1 MTFFCIHSTLI
12 VKMRL
17 EAKLALSNALSK
29 LLLVL
34 LGALVIP
41 PIVQRVAVAH
51 TDLRLR
57 DKQRRVL
64 ALIARDGLQAFER
77 GERAETYA
85 DYNIFKQEYITLTPL
100 PVGATLPPERI
111 FEEPRQVDQ
120 QVEDF
125 RILSFARPALKPGQR
140 AFRLEIGSSLA
151 TVELL
156 TDTLRQLALWVLVAA
171 SLLTVVSDAA
181 FAHYLLGP
189 LRELI
194 ARKLRGIRQPSDFR
208 FELIDTDT
216 TDFRRLDERL
226 NSLMR
231 QVQSAFAK
239 EREFMSNVSHELLT
253 PVSILQSRFENMLQ
267 DPTLPESQA
276 QQIVESQRTLY
287 RLRNTVRTL
296 LLIANIEN
304 EQYLRDEPVRLGDVV
319 ADVAEEL
326 DDRRQQRDI
335 ALEITLT
342 GDDIRPHANASLL
355 HTLVR
360 NLLSNAIKYNHESG
374 RIRVVGQPTPAGGY
388 TLRVEDTGPGIAA
401 VHLPF
406 LFDRFR
412 RFHGNAPGSP
422 EGYGLGLPIAQT
434 IASFHG
440 ATLRAESELGRG
452 TAFVL
457 EFVPLTEPNMGFMA
471 PS

>member
-1 MTFFCIHSTLI
+1 
-12 VKMRL
+12 MRL
-17 EAKLALSNALSK
+17 EAKLALFNALSK

-85 DYNIFKQEYITLTPL
+85 DYNIFKQEYITLVPLRAGSPL
-100 PVGATLPPERI
+100 PAERI

-125 RILSFARPALKPGQR
+125 RILSFARPASGPGQP
-140 AFRLEIGSSLA
+140 AFRLEIGSSLD

-156 TDTLRQLALWVLVAA
+156 TDTLRTLALWVLVAA
-171 SLLTVVSDAA
+171 SLLTVLTDAA
-181 FAHYLLGP
+181 FAHYLLEP

-194 ARKLRGIRQPSDFR
+194 ARKLRGIRQPSDFQ

-267 DPTLPESQA
+267 DPTLPETHA

-304 EQYLRDEPVRLGDVV
+304 EQYLRDEPVRLTDVV
-319 ADVAEEL
+319 TDVAEEL

-335 ALEITLT
+335 TLEIDLT
-342 GDDIRPHANASLL
+342 GNDIRPHANASLL
-355 HTLVR
+355 HTLLR
-360 NLLSNAIKYNHESG
+360 NLLSNAVKYNHEG
-374 RIRVVGQPTPAGGY
+374 GHIRVSGQPLPHGGY
-388 TLRVEDTGPGIAA
+388 SLHVADTGPGIAA
-401 VHLPF
+401 DHLPF

-440 ATLRAESELGRG
+440 ATLRAESVVGEGSLFKLEFGPTDG
-452 TAFVL
+452 TA
-457 EFVPLTEPNMGFMA
+457 TGFMP

>member
-1 MTFFCIHSTLI
+1 
-12 VKMRL
+12 MRL
-17 EAKLALSNALSK
+17 EAKLALFNALSK

-100 PVGATLPPERI
+100 PAGAPLPPERI

-125 RILSFARPALKPGQR
+125 RILSFARPADGPGQR
-140 AFRLEIGSSLA
+140 AFRLEIGSSLD

-156 TDTLRQLALWVLVAA
+156 TATLRRLALWVLVAA
-171 SLLTVVSDAA
+171 SLLTVISDAA
-181 FAHYLLGP
+181 FAHYLLAP

-194 ARKLRGIRQPSDFR
+194 VRKLRGIRQPSDFQ
-208 FELIDTDT
+208 FEPIDTDT

-267 DPTLPESQA
+267 DSTLPEQHA
-276 QQIVESQRTLY
+276 HQIVESQRTLY

-304 EQYLRDEPVRLGDVV
+304 EQYLREESVRLSAAV

-335 ALEITLT
+335 ALEIDIT
-342 GDDIRPHANASLL
+342 GDDERPRANASLL
-355 HTLVR
+355 HTLLR
-360 NLLSNAIKYNHESG
+360 NLLSNAIKYNLEGGH
-374 RIRVVGQPTPAGGY
+374 IRVLGRDAAHGGY

-401 VHLPF
+401 DHLPF

-412 RFHGNAPGSP
+412 RFHANAPNSP

-440 ATLRAESELGRG
+440 ATLRAESEVGRG

-457 EFVPLTEPNMGFMA
+457 DFRPSASLAAGFMP

>member
-1 MTFFCIHSTLI
+1 
-12 VKMRL
+12 MRL
-17 EAKLALSNALSK
+17 EAKLALFNGLSK

-34 LGALVIP
+34 LGAVVIP
-41 PIVQRVAVAH
+41 PIVQRVAVGH
-51 TDLRLR
+51 TDYHLR

-64 ALIARDGLQAFER
+64 ALIARDGLQAFEQ

-85 DYNIFKQEYITLTPL
+85 DYNIIKQEYITLTPL
-100 PVGATLPPERI
+100 PAGAPLPKERI
-111 FEEPRQVDQ
+111 FEERRQVDQ

-125 RILSFARPALKPGQR
+125 RILSFARAPSTPGQR
-140 AFRLEIGSSLA
+140 AFRIEIGSSLE

-156 TDTLRQLALWVLVAA
+156 TNTLRQLALWVLVAA
-171 SLLTVVSDAA
+171 SVLTIFTDAA
-181 FAHYLLGP
+181 FAHYLLKP
-189 LRELI
+189 LRELTI
-194 ARKLRGIRQPSDFR
+194 RKLRSIRQPSEFN
-208 FELIDTDT
+208 FEPIDTDT

-226 NSLMR
+226 NALMR

-267 DPTLPESQA
+267 DPSLPEAHA

-304 EQYLRDEPVRLGDVV
+304 EQYLRDEPVSLSSAV

-326 DDRRQQRDI
+326 DDRRQQR
-335 ALEITLT
+335 EITLDIDIA
-342 GDDIRPHANASLL
+342 GDDVRPRANASLL
-355 HTLVR
+355 HTLLR
-360 NLLSNAIKYNHESG
+360 NLLSNAIKYNHEG
-374 RIRVVGQPTPAGGY
+374 GHIRVLGRPLAQGGY
-388 TLRVEDTGPGIAA
+388 RLRVEDTGPGIAPD
-401 VHLPF
+401 HQPY

-412 RFHGNAPGSP
+412 RFHGNAPGAP

-434 IASFHG
+434 IAGFHG
-440 ATLRAESELGRG
+440 ATLRAESELGKG
-452 TAFVL
+452 TAFELDFKPDSTHAV
-457 EFVPLTEPNMGFMA
+457 GFI
-471 PS
+471 PSS

>member
-1 MTFFCIHSTLI
+1 MPN
-12 VKMRL
+12 MRL
-17 EAKLALSNALSK
+17 EAKLALFNALSK

-34 LGALVIP
+34 LGALVLP

-64 ALIARDGLQAFER
+64 GLIARDGLQAFER
-77 GERAETYA
+77 GERTETYA
-85 DYNIFKQEYITLTPL
+85 DYNILKQEYITLTPL
-100 PVGATLPPERI
+100 PAGAPLPPERI

-125 RILSFARPALKPGQR
+125 RILAFARRPGAPGQQ
-140 AFRLEIGSSLA
+140 AFRVEIGSSLA

-156 TDTLRQLALWVLVAA
+156 TGTLRQLALWVLVTA
-171 SLLTVVSDAA
+171 SLLTIFTDAA
-181 FAHYLLGP
+181 FTHYLLRP

-194 ARKLRGIRQPSDFR
+194 ARKLKGIRQPSDFI
-208 FELIDTDT
+208 FEPIDTET
-216 TDFRRLDERL
+216 TDFVRLDERL

-253 PVSILQSRFENMLQ
+253 PASILQSRFENMLQ
-267 DPTLPESQA
+267 DPSLPEA
-276 QQIVESQRTLY
+276 HGRQIVESQRTLH

-304 EQYLRDEPVRLGDVV
+304 EQYLRDEPVRLGAVV

-335 ALEITLT
+335 RLAVDLT
-342 GDDIRPHANASLL
+342 GDDVRPRANASLL
-355 HTLVR
+355 HTLLR
-360 NLLSNAIKYNHESG
+360 NLLSNAIKYNHVGGCIREVG
-374 RIRVVGQPTPAGGY
+374 RPGPGGAY
-388 TLRVEDTGPGIAA
+388 TLRVEDTGPGIAPEY
-401 VHLPF
+401 LPF

-412 RFHGNAPGSP
+412 RFHAGAPGSP

-434 IASFHG
+434 IAGFHG
-440 ATLRAESELGRG
+440 ATLRAESDVGKG
-452 TAFVL
+452 AAFVL
-457 EFVPLTEPNMGFMA
+457 EFGPRTPGTAGFMP

>member
-1 MTFFCIHSTLI
+1 
-12 VKMRL
+12 MRL
-17 EAKLALSNALSK
+17 EAKLALFNALSK

-34 LGALVIP
+34 LGALVLP

-57 DKQRRVL
+57 DQQRRVL

-100 PVGATLPPERI
+100 PAGAPLPPERI

-125 RILSFARPALKPGQR
+125 RILSFARPAGGPQQP
-140 AFRLEIGSSLA
+140 AFRVEIGSSLD

-156 TDTLRQLALWVLVAA
+156 TGTLRQLALWVLVAA
-171 SLLTVVSDAA
+171 SLLTVVTDAA

-194 ARKLRGIRQPSDFR
+194 TRKLRGIRQPSDFQ

-216 TDFRRLDERL
+216 TDFRRLDDRL

-267 DPTLPESQA
+267 DPTLPELHA

-304 EQYLRDEPVRLGDVV
+304 EQYLRDEPVSLAAVV

-335 ALEITLT
+335 SLTIDLT
-342 GDDIRPHANASLL
+342 GHDVRPHANASLL
-355 HTLVR
+355 HTLLR
-360 NLLSNAIKYNHESG
+360 NLLSNAIKYNLEG
-374 RIRVVGQPTPAGGY
+374 GQIRVIGRPTAPGGY
-388 TLRVEDTGPGIAA
+388 ELRVEDSGPGIAPD
-401 VHLPF
+401 HLPY

-434 IASFHG
+434 IANFHG

-452 TAFVL
+452 TAFIL
-457 EFVPLTEPNMGFMA
+457 EFGAAAGTSTAFMP

>member
-1 MTFFCIHSTLI
+1 
-12 VKMRL
+12 MRL
-17 EAKLALSNALSK
+17 EAKLALFNGLSK

-34 LGALVIP
+34 VGALVIP

-51 TDLRLR
+51 TDQRLH
-57 DKQRRVL
+57 DQKRRVL
-64 ALIARDGLQAFER
+64 ALIARDGLHGFEL
-77 GERAETYA
+77 GERTETYA

-100 PVGATLPPERI
+100 AKGAPLPPERI

-120 QVEDF
+120 EVEDF
-125 RILSFARPALKPGQR
+125 RILTFGRPAGALGQR
-140 AFRLEIGSSLA
+140 AYRLEIGSSLA

-156 TDTLRQLALWVLVAA
+156 TDTLRRLALWVLVAA
-171 SLLTVVSDAA
+171 SLLTVLTDAA
-181 FAHYLLGP
+181 FAHYLLEP

-194 ARKLRGIRQPSDFR
+194 RRKLRGIRQPSDFQ
-208 FELIDTDT
+208 FEPIDTDT
-216 TDFRRLDERL
+216 TDFRHLDQRL

-267 DPTLPESQA
+267 DPALPEA
-276 QQIVESQRTLY
+276 HARQIVESQRTLY

-304 EQYLRDEPVRLGDVV
+304 EQFLRDETVDLAAAV

-326 DDRRQQRDI
+326 DDRRQQHD
-335 ALEITLT
+335 ITLEVALS
-342 GDDIRPHANASLL
+342 GHPVRPRANASLM
-355 HTLVR
+355 HTLLR
-360 NLLSNAIKYNHESG
+360 NLLSNAIKYNREG
-374 RIRVVGQPTPAGGY
+374 GTVRVVGQPTAAGGY
-388 TLRVEDTGPGIAA
+388 ELRVEDTGPGIAA
-401 VHLPF
+401 NHLPL

-412 RFHGNAPGSP
+412 RFHANAPGSP

-434 IASFHG
+434 IARFHD
-440 ATLRAESELGRG
+440 ATLRAESEVGKG

-457 EFVPLTEPNMGFMA
+457 EFKPLA
-471 PS
+471 

>member
-1 MTFFCIHSTLI
+1 
-12 VKMRL
+12 MRL
-17 EAKLALSNALSK
+17 EAKLALFNALSK

-34 LGALVIP
+34 LGVLVIP
-41 PIVQRVAVAH
+41 PIVQRVAVVH
-51 TDLRLR
+51 TDQHLRE
-57 DKQRRVL
+57 KQRRVL
-64 ALIARDGLQAFER
+64 ALIARDGLRTFER

-100 PVGATLPPERI
+100 PAGAALPSERI

-125 RILSFARPALKPGQR
+125 RILSFARPASGPGKR
-140 AFRLEIGSSLA
+140 AFRLEIGSSLE

-156 TDTLRQLALWVLVAA
+156 TATLRGLALWVLVAA
-171 SLLTVVSDAA
+171 SLLTIVSDAA
-181 FAHYLLGP
+181 FAHYLLAP

-194 ARKLRGIRQPSDFR
+194 VRKLRGIRQPSDFQ
-208 FELIDTDT
+208 FEPIDTDT
-216 TDFRRLDERL
+216 TDFRRLDDRL

-267 DPTLPESQA
+267 DPTLPEQHA
-276 QQIVESQRTLY
+276 HQIVESQRTLY

-304 EQYLRDEPVRLGDVV
+304 EQYLRDEPVRLSAAV
-319 ADVAEEL
+319 ADVADEL

-335 ALEITLT
+335 TLEIDIT
-342 GDDIRPHANASLL
+342 GDDERPRANASLL
-355 HTLVR
+355 HTLLR
-360 NLLSNAIKYNHESG
+360 NLLSNAIKYNLEGGH
-374 RIRVVGQPTPAGGY
+374 IRVLGRAAANGGY

-401 VHLPF
+401 DHLPF

-412 RFHGNAPGSP
+412 RFHANAPNSP

-440 ATLRAESELGRG
+440 ATLRAESEVGRG

-457 EFVPLTEPNMGFMA
+457 DFRPPTSLAAGFMP

>member
-1 MTFFCIHSTLI
+1 MP
-12 VKMRL
+12 KMRF
-17 EAKLALSNALSK
+17 EAKLALTNALSK
-29 LLLVL
+29 LLLVV
-34 LGALVIP
+34 LGALFIP

-51 TDLRLR
+51 TDQRLL

-64 ALIARDGLQAFER
+64 ALIARDGFQAFER

-100 PVGATLPPERI
+100 PPGGPLPAQRI

-125 RILSFARPALKPGQR
+125 RILSFSRPAGARGEP
-140 AFRLEIGSSLA
+140 AFRVEIGSSLD

-156 TDTLRQLALWVLVAA
+156 TATLRTLALWVLVAA
-171 SLLTVVSDAA
+171 SLLTVLSDAA
-181 FAHYLLGP
+181 FAHYLLAP
-189 LRELI
+189 LRELVV
-194 ARKLRGIRQPSDFR
+194 RKLRGIRQPSDFE
-208 FELIDTDT
+208 FEPIDTDT
-216 TDFRRLDERL
+216 TDFRRLDDRL

-253 PVSILQSRFENMLQ
+253 PASILQSRFENMLQ
-267 DPTLPESQA
+267 DPTLPEAHA

-304 EQYLRDEPVRLGDVV
+304 EQYLREESVSLRGTV
-319 ADVAEEL
+319 ADVADEL
-326 DDRRQQRDI
+326 DDRRQQRDLRLEVDI
-335 ALEITLT
+335 A
-342 GDDIRPHANASLL
+342 GDDVRPRANASLM
-355 HTLVR
+355 HTLLR
-360 NLLSNAIKYNHESG
+360 NLLSNAIKYNNEG
-374 RIRVVGQPTPAGGY
+374 GEIRVVGRGTVAGGY
-388 TLRVEDTGPGIAA
+388 SLRVEDNGPGIAA
-401 VHLPF
+401 DNLPY

-412 RFHGNAPGSP
+412 RFNSNAPGSP

-434 IASFHG
+434 IAGFHG
-440 ATLRAESELGRG
+440 ASLRAESEVGKG

-457 EFVPLTEPNMGFMA
+457 DFAPVPGFMP

>member
-1 MTFFCIHSTLI
+1 
-12 VKMRL
+12 MRL
-17 EAKLALSNALSK
+17 EAKLALFNGLSK

-57 DKQRRVL
+57 DNQRHVL
-64 ALIARDGLQAFER
+64 ALIARDGLQAFEL

-100 PVGATLPPERI
+100 PAGAPLPPDRI
-111 FEEPRQVDQ
+111 FEEPREVDQ

-125 RILSFARPALKPGQR
+125 RILSFARPAAGPDQR

-156 TDTLRQLALWVLVAA
+156 TATLRQLALWVLVAA
-171 SLLTVVSDAA
+171 SLLTVVTDAA
-181 FAHYLLGP
+181 FAHYLLEP
-189 LRELI
+189 LRVLI
-194 ARKLRGIRQPSDFR
+194 ARKLRGIRQPSDFQ
-208 FELIDTDT
+208 FERIDTDT
-216 TDFRRLDERL
+216 TDFRHLDDRL

-267 DPTLPESQA
+267 DPTLPEAHA

-304 EQYLRDEPVRLGDVV
+304 EQYLRDEPVRLSAAV

-335 ALEITLT
+335 ALEIDLI
-342 GDDIRPHANASLL
+342 GDDVRPRANASLL
-355 HTLVR
+355 HTLLR
-360 NLLSNAIKYNHESG
+360 NLLSNAIKYNREGGQIRIVG
-374 RIRVVGQPTPAGGY
+374 RPGPGGRY
-388 TLRVEDTGPGIAA
+388 TLRVEDTGPGIATDNLA
-401 VHLPF
+401 Y

-412 RFHGNAPGSP
+412 RFQGNAPGAP

-434 IASFHG
+434 IATFHG
-440 ATLRAESELGRG
+440 AELRVESEVGRG

-457 EFVPLTEPNMGFMA
+457 EFGPAAGTPVFMP
-471 PS
+471 PSYLPG

>member
-1 MTFFCIHSTLI
+1 
-12 VKMRL
+12 MRL
-17 EAKLALSNALSK
+17 EAKLALFNALSK

-51 TDLRLR
+51 TDLHLR
-57 DKQRRVL
+57 DKKRNVL

-100 PVGATLPPERI
+100 PAGTALPPEHI

-120 QVEDF
+120 EVEDF
-125 RILSFARPALKPGQR
+125 RILSFARPAELPDHP
-140 AFRLEIGSSLA
+140 AFRVEIGSSLA

-156 TDTLRQLALWVLVAA
+156 TGTLRNLALWVLVAA

-181 FAHYLLGP
+181 FAHYLLEP
-189 LRELI
+189 LRELTV
-194 ARKLRGIRQPSDFR
+194 RKLRGIRQPSDFD
-208 FELIDTDT
+208 FEAIDTDT
-216 TDFRRLDERL
+216 TDFRRLDDRL

-253 PVSILQSRFENMLQ
+253 PASILQSRFENMLQ
-267 DPTLPESQA
+267 DPTLPEAHA

-304 EQYLRDEPVRLGDVV
+304 EQYLRNEAVRLSEVV

-335 ALEITLT
+335 ALDVDLT
-342 GDDIRPHANASLL
+342 GDDTRPLANASLL
-355 HTLVR
+355 HTLLR
-360 NLLSNAIKYNHESG
+360 NLLSNAIKYNREGG
-374 RIRVVGQPTPAGGY
+374 RIRVLGRATPSGGY

-401 VHLPF
+401 ENLPF

-412 RFHGNAPGSP
+412 RFQGTAPGAP

-434 IASFHG
+434 IATFHG
-440 ATLRAESELGRG
+440 ATLRAESEVGQG
-452 TAFVL
+452 TSFVL
-457 EFVPLTEPNMGFMA
+457 DFQPSAKLVAGFMPA
-471 PS
+471 S

>member
-1 MTFFCIHSTLI
+1 
-12 VKMRL
+12 MRL
-17 EAKLALSNALSK
+17 EAKLALFNALSK

-34 LGALVIP
+34 LGSLAIP
-41 PIVQRVAVAH
+41 PIVQRVAVGH

-57 DKQRRVL
+57 DKQRQVL

-100 PVGATLPPERI
+100 PAGALLPAERI
-111 FEEPRQVDQ
+111 FEESRQVDQ

-125 RILSFARPALKPGQR
+125 RILSFARPAGGPGQP
-140 AFRLEIGSSLA
+140 AFRLEIGSSLE

-156 TDTLRQLALWVLVAA
+156 TGTLRRLALWVLVAA
-171 SLLTVVSDAA
+171 LLLTVVTDAA

-194 ARKLRGIRQPSDFR
+194 SRKLRGIRQPSDFR

-216 TDFRRLDERL
+216 TDFRKLDERL

-267 DPTLPESQA
+267 DPTLPEPQA
-276 QQIVESQRTLY
+276 QQLVESQRTLY

-304 EQYLRDEPVRLGDVV
+304 EQYLRDEPVHLGAAV
-319 ADVAEEL
+319 ADVVEEL

-335 ALEITLT
+335 TLEIDLT
-342 GDDIRPHANASLL
+342 GDDVRPHANASLL
-355 HTLVR
+355 HTLLR
-360 NLLSNAIKYNHESG
+360 NLLSNAIKYNHQG
-374 RIRVVGQPTPAGGY
+374 GHIRVVGRPTLTGGY
-388 TLRVEDTGPGIAA
+388 TLRVEDTGPGITAA
-401 VHLPF
+401 NLPF

-412 RFHGNAPGSP
+412 RFHGNAPGAP

-440 ATLRAESELGRG
+440 ATLQAESEPGRG
-452 TAFVL
+452 TAFIL
-457 EFVPLTEPNMGFMA
+457 EFSPLTGPTAGFMP
-471 PS
+471 PSLG

>member
-1 MTFFCIHSTLI
+1 
-12 VKMRL
+12 MRL
-17 EAKLALSNALSK
+17 EAKLALFNALSK

-51 TDLRLR
+51 TDLHLR
-57 DKQRRVL
+57 DKKRNVL

-77 GERAETYA
+77 GERVETYA

-100 PVGATLPPERI
+100 PAGTAPPPEHI

-120 QVEDF
+120 EVEDF
-125 RILSFARPALKPGQR
+125 RILSFARPAELPDHP
-140 AFRLEIGSSLA
+140 AFRVEIGSSLA

-156 TDTLRQLALWVLVAA
+156 TGTLRNLALWVLVAA

-181 FAHYLLGP
+181 FAHYLLEP
-189 LRELI
+189 LRELTI
-194 ARKLRGIRQPSDFR
+194 RKLRGIRQPSDFD
-208 FELIDTDT
+208 FGAIDTDT
-216 TDFRRLDERL
+216 TDFRRLDDRL

-267 DPTLPESQA
+267 DPTLPEA
-276 QQIVESQRTLY
+276 HARQIVESQRTLY

-304 EQYLRDEPVRLGDVV
+304 EQYLRNEAVRLSTVV

-335 ALEITLT
+335 ALAVDLT
-342 GDDIRPHANASLL
+342 GDDTRPLANASLL
-355 HTLVR
+355 HTLLR
-360 NLLSNAIKYNHESG
+360 NLLSNAVKYNREGG
-374 RIRVVGQPTPAGGY
+374 RIRVLGRATPNGGY
-388 TLRVEDTGPGIAA
+388 TLRVEDSGPGISAEN
-401 VHLPF
+401 LPF

-412 RFHGNAPGSP
+412 RFQGTAPNSP

-434 IASFHG
+434 IATFHG
-440 ATLRAESELGRG
+440 ATLRAESELGQG
-452 TAFVL
+452 TSFILDFQPTAKLVA
-457 EFVPLTEPNMGFMA
+457 GFMPA
-471 PS
+471 S

>member
-1 MTFFCIHSTLI
+1 
-12 VKMRL
+12 MRL
-17 EAKLALSNALSK
+17 EAKLALFNALSK

-41 PIVQRVAVAH
+41 PIVQRVAVVH
-51 TDLRLR
+51 TDQHLRE
-57 DKQRRVL
+57 KQRRVL
-64 ALIARDGLQAFER
+64 ALIARDGLRTFER

-100 PVGATLPPERI
+100 PADTALPPERI

-125 RILSFARPALKPGQR
+125 RILSFSRPAGALGGP
-140 AFRLEIGSSLA
+140 AFRVEIGSSLE

-156 TDTLRQLALWVLVAA
+156 TATLRGLALWVLVAA
-171 SLLTVVSDAA
+171 SLLTIISDAA
-181 FAHYLLGP
+181 FAHYLLAP

-194 ARKLRGIRQPSDFR
+194 VRKLRGIRQPSDFR
-208 FELIDTDT
+208 FEPIDTDT
-216 TDFRRLDERL
+216 TDFRRLDDRL

-267 DPTLPESQA
+267 DPTLLEQHA
-276 QQIVESQRTLY
+276 HQIVESQRTLY

-304 EQYLRDEPVRLGDVV
+304 EQYLRDEPVRLSDTVT
-319 ADVAEEL
+319 DVAEEL

-335 ALEITLT
+335 MLEIDIT
-342 GDDIRPHANASLL
+342 GNDERPRANASLL
-355 HTLVR
+355 HTLLR
-360 NLLSNAIKYNHESG
+360 NLLSNAIKYNLEG
-374 RIRVVGQPTPAGGY
+374 GQIRVLGRAAPNGGY

-401 VHLPF
+401 DHLPF

-412 RFHGNAPGSP
+412 RFHANAPNSP

-440 ATLRAESELGRG
+440 ATLRAESEVGRG

-457 EFVPLTEPNMGFMA
+457 DFHPPTSLSVGFMP

>member
-1 MTFFCIHSTLI
+1 
-12 VKMRL
+12 MRL
-17 EAKLALSNALSK
+17 EAKLAISNAVSK

-34 LGALVIP
+34 LGVLVIP

-51 TDLRLR
+51 TDYRLR
-57 DKQRRVL
+57 DQQRRVL
-64 ALIARDGLQAFER
+64 ALIARDGLVAFER

-85 DYNIFKQEYITLTPL
+85 DYNIFKQEYITVTPL
-100 PVGATLPPERI
+100 PTGAPLPPERI
-111 FEEPRQVDQ
+111 FEEPRQVDE

-125 RILSFARPALKPGQR
+125 RILSFARPPGGAARR
-140 AFRLEIGSSLA
+140 AFRLEIGSSLE

-156 TDTLRQLALWVLVAA
+156 TATLRQLALWVLIAA
-171 SLLTVVSDAA
+171 TLLTVVSDAA
-181 FAHYLLGP
+181 VAHYLLAP

-194 ARKLRGIRQPSDFR
+194 VRKLRGIRQPSDFN
-208 FELIDTDT
+208 FEPVETDT
-216 TDFRRLDERL
+216 TDFRRLDDRL

-253 PVSILQSRFENMLQ
+253 PASILQSRFENMLQ
-267 DPTLPESQA
+267 DPSLPEVHA

-304 EQYLRDEPVRLGDVV
+304 EQYLREEAVALGAAV

-335 ALEITLT
+335 TLEVDMT
-342 GDDIRPHANASLL
+342 GNDVRPRANASLM
-355 HTLVR
+355 HTLIR
-360 NLLSNAIKYNHESG
+360 NLLSNAIKYNREGGH
-374 RIRVVGQPTPAGGY
+374 IRVLGRPGPQGSY
-388 TLRVEDTGPGIAA
+388 TLRVEDTGPGIAPD
-401 VHLPF
+401 HLPY

-412 RFHGNAPGSP
+412 RFHANAPGSP
-422 EGYGLGLPIAQT
+422 EGYGLGLPIAKT
-434 IASFHG
+434 IAGFHG

-457 EFVPLTEPNMGFMA
+457 EFGPEAGPTAGFMP

>member
-1 MTFFCIHSTLI
+1 
-12 VKMRL
+12 MRL
-17 EAKLALSNALSK
+17 EAKLALFNALSK

-100 PVGATLPPERI
+100 PAGAPLPPERI

-125 RILSFARPALKPGQR
+125 RILSFARPADGPGQR
-140 AFRLEIGSSLA
+140 AFRLEIGSSLD

-156 TDTLRQLALWVLVAA
+156 TATLRRLALWVLVAA
-171 SLLTVVSDAA
+171 SLLTVISDAA
-181 FAHYLLGP
+181 FAHYLLAP

-194 ARKLRGIRQPSDFR
+194 VRKLRGIRQPSDFQ
-208 FELIDTDT
+208 FEPIDTDT

-267 DPTLPESQA
+267 DPTLPEQHA
-276 QQIVESQRTLY
+276 HQIVESQRTLY

-304 EQYLRDEPVRLGDVV
+304 EQYLREEPVRLSAAV

-335 ALEITLT
+335 ALEIDIT
-342 GDDIRPHANASLL
+342 GDDERPRANASLL
-355 HTLVR
+355 HTLLR
-360 NLLSNAIKYNHESG
+360 NLLSNAIKYNLEGGH
-374 RIRVVGQPTPAGGY
+374 IRVLGRDAAHGGY

-401 VHLPF
+401 DHLPF

-412 RFHGNAPGSP
+412 RFHANAPNSP

-434 IASFHG
+434 IANFHE
-440 ATLRAESELGRG
+440 ATLRAESEVGRG

-457 EFVPLTEPNMGFMA
+457 DFRPSASLAAGFMP